1 MQQEVGR
8 KAVWFKRYVQIE
20 RSIEGQVGADVI
32 LKFCCV
38 YLCIYLIEADIPGKG
53 KEAWNTVHCLMN
65 LCNKV
70 LIIVDLV
77 HMDPEVV
84 LDDVEHVLDWSVHRI
99 VRCAKSVAMTGP
111 NNQLEDKRVL
121 VR

>member
-38 YLCIYLIEADIPGKG
+38 YLCIYLIEPDVLEKG
-53 KEAWNTVHCLMN
+53 KEAWNTVDTLMN
-65 LCNKV
+65 HSDKV
-70 LIIVDLV
+70 LIIVDLI
-77 HMDPEVV
+77 DPDPKVV
-84 LDDVEHVLDWSVHRI
+84 LDDIEYVFNRSVHQI
-99 VRCAKSVAMTGP
+99 IRCAKSVAMT
-111 NNQLEDKRVL
+111 
-121 VR
+121 